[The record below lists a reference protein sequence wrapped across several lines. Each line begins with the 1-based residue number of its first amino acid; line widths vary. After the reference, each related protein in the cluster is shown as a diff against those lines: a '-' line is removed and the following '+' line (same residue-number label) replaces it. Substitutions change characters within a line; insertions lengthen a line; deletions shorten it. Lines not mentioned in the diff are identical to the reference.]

1 MTPEEMLEY
10 IKTLESKI
18 QALETQIKELTELAM
33 AEHDDL
39 K

>member
-18 QALETQIKELTELAM
+18 QVLETQIKELTELVM